1 MPISTLRNYA
11 VQLER
16 VHGVMAFRGVPG
28 GLRKM
33 GPMAKV
39 TAQILRLDPGCEG
52 PNCVMRNVQLII
64 DPVVFRQHGIAQV
77 PALAMIPG
85 DPTQAY
91 CRSEEHTSELQSLM
105 RISYAVFCLKKKKIN
120 KQIKQQKT

>member
-77 PALAMIPG
+77 PALAMIP
-85 DPTQAY
+85 
-91 CRSEEHTSELQSLM
+91 RSEERRVGQECVSTCRSRWSPDH
-105 RISYAVFCLKKKKIN
+105 
-120 KQIKQQKT
+120 